1 MKFKELSIGQ
11 KFETLSYKVGKN
23 EIMTFASQFDPQYMH
38 IDEEKAKQSR
48 FKGIIASGLH
58 TLSLSF
64 KLWVETGVL
73 GEDVIAGTGVNN
85 LKFTKPV
92 YPEDVLYV
100 TAEVIKKEERKGAG
114 EVTLLLS
121 SYKNNGE
128 QVLQAEISALVSK

>member
-1 MKFKELSIGQ
+1 MKFGELSIGQ
-11 KFETLSYKVGKN
+11 RFETMSYKVSKE
-23 EIMTFASQFDPQYMH
+23 EIIVFASQFDPQYMH
-38 IDEEKAKQSR
+38 IDEEKAKESR

-64 KLWVETGVL
+64 KLWVETGIL

-92 YPEDVLYV
+92 FPDDVLYV
-100 TAEVIKKEERKGAG
+100 TTEVIELEERKGSG

-121 SYKNNGE
+121 TFKNDGE
-128 QVLQAEISALVSK
+128 QVLKAEISALVSK

>member
-1 MKFKELSIGQ
+1 MKFDELAIGQ
-11 KFETLSYKVGKN
+11 KFETLSYKVSKE
-23 EIMTFASQFDPQYMH
+23 EIIAFATQFDPQFMH
-38 IDEEKAKQSR
+38 IDEEKAKESR

-64 KLWVETGVL
+64 KLWVEAGAF

-100 TAEVIKKEERKGAG
+100 TTEVIKKEERKGSG

-121 SYKNNGE
+121 SFKNNGE
-128 QVLQAEISALVSK
+128 QILQAEISALVSK

>member
-1 MKFKELSIGQ
+1 MKFDELAIGQ
-11 KFETLSYKVGKN
+11 KFETSSYKVGKE
-23 EIMTFASQFDPQYMH
+23 EIIAFASQFDPQYMH

-64 KLWVETGVL
+64 KLWVEAGVL

-92 YPEDVLYV
+92 FPDDVLYV
-100 TAEVIKKEERKGAG
+100 TTEVIKKEERKGSG

-121 SYKNNGE
+121 SFKNNGE
-128 QVLQAEISALVSK
+128 QVLRAEISALVSK

>member
-1 MKFKELSIGQ
+1 MKFAELSIGQ
-11 KFETLSYKVGKN
+11 KFETSSYKVGKE
-23 EIMTFASQFDPQYMH
+23 EIMTFARQFDPQYMH

-64 KLWVETGVL
+64 KLWVETGVF
-73 GEDVIAGTGVNN
+73 GEDVIAGTGVNH
-85 LKFTKPV
+85 LQFIKPL

-100 TAEVIKKEERKGAG
+100 TAEVIKKEERKGSG

-121 SYKNNGE
+121 SFKNEGE
-128 QVLQAEISALVSK
+128 QILQAEISALVSK

>member
-1 MKFKELSIGQ
+1 MKFGELSIGQ
-11 KFETLSYKVGKN
+11 RFETLSYKVSKE
-23 EIMTFASQFDPQYMH
+23 EIITFATQFDPQYMH
-38 IDEEKAKQSR
+38 VNEEKAKESR

-92 YPEDVLYV
+92 FPDDVLNV
-100 TAEVIKKEERKGAG
+100 TTEVIRLEERKGSG

-121 SYKNNGE
+121 TYINNGE